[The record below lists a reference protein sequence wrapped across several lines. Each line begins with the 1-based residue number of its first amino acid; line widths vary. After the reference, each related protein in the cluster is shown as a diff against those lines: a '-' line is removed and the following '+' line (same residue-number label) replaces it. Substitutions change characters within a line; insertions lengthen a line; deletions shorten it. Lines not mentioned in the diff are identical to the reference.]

1 MQDVSASTDEL
12 ERGMTEL
19 KIKGAMIN
27 DHVNGK
33 TYDEPDLFPPGRRQ
47 SVLAL

>member
-1 MQDVSASTDEL
+1 MGLCNLKMQDVSASTDEL

-19 KIKGAMIN
+19 GLKGAMIN

-33 TYDEPDLFPPGRRQ
+33 T
-47 SVLAL
+47 

>member
-1 MQDVSASTDEL
+1 MGLCNLPMQDVSTSTDEL

-19 KIKGAMIN
+19 GLKGAMIN

-33 TYDEPDLFPPGRRQ
+33 T
-47 SVLAL
+47 